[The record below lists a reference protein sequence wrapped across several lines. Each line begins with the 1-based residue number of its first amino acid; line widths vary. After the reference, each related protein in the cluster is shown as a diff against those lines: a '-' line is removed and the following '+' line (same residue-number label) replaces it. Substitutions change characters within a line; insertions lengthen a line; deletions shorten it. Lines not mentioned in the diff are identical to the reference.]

1 MLIQTQHMA
10 AENSDDI
17 WETQKIWVSVSLPEI
32 NEENFW
38 LLFPL
43 SCISFSFYL
52 FGGFFHFSFIRKF
65 APIIRLLQRF
75 FVIHFFVDLSV
86 ELPLFEMG
94 KTGVPHPKNNY
105 NLIPTYKNDISS
117 KV

>member
-1 MLIQTQHMA
+1 MTFERPKRFESQFPSLKLMR
-10 AENSDDI
+10 
-17 WETQKIWVSVSLPEI
+17 KISGCCFHSHV
-32 NEENFW
+32 F
-38 LLFPL
+38 L
-43 SCISFSFYL
+43 SAFICLGF
-52 FGGFFHFSFIRKF
+52 FFHFSFIRKF